1 VLAAAPSSIAA
12 ICVRRA
18 YTRIF
23 SLAAPPERPL
33 HSASLPLCF
42 PKTPCA
48 SSADPPCPFL
58 PVFRLPLY
66 PSPPLFP
73 LCRGRPLTRVAGM
86 SKQRITNW
94 IDDSLPPLCVPAS
107 QPMTTAKHTMTQLL
121 VAATIASREGFF
133 SLSFPSLP
141 LSLSL
146 CASFRGNFRF
156 RLAAGLPLASIGSK
170 QRDLSRR
177 GQLTVARA
185 RDPMRMSPLLIS
197 PCKDID
203 YCRGEMR

>member
-121 VAATIASREGFF
+121 VAATIASRKD
-133 SLSFPSLP
+133 SSPFPFPPS

-146 CASFRGNFRF
+146 SVLVSGATS
-156 RLAAGLPLASIGSK
+156 GS
-170 QRDLSRR
+170 DSRPAFHWLR
-177 GQLTVARA
+177 S
-185 RDPMRMSPLLIS
+185 DPNSAIS
-197 PCKDID
+197 H
-203 YCRGEMR
+203 GAVS